1 MRLLAMDLLCLTCE
15 RQYPAPLL
23 RCGKRSPCREFWIH
37 TMANVILLNGC
48 SSAGKTTLAH
58 ALQDVL
64 KAPYQ
69 HVALDQFRDGMPG
82 RVRGLNSPEGDPGAT
97 GLNVVPGDLN
107 GEPVTHIQ
115 FGEYGERVLA
125 GMRRSI
131 ATLSDLG
138 CNVIVDDLLFKP
150 AYLDDYVEVLSAE
163 STWFIGV
170 TCSLDVVRAR
180 EALRAGRFPGTAVS
194 HFEQVHA
201 HDRPYDLTVDT
212 SDKKPITVA
221 REIAARLQRPPT
233 AFHSIAADLQ

>member
-1 MRLLAMDLLCLTCE
+1 
-15 RQYPAPLL
+15 
-23 RCGKRSPCREFWIH
+23 
-37 TMANVILLNGC
+37 MANVILLNGC
-48 SSAGKTTLAH
+48 SSAGKTTLAL

-64 KAPYQ
+64 QAPYQ

-97 GLNVVPGDLN
+97 GLNVVPGELD
-107 GEPVTHIQ
+107 GKAVTHIQ

-150 AYLDDYVEVLSAE
+150 AYLDDYVAVLNAE
-163 STWFIGV
+163 TTWFIGV
-170 TCSLDVVRAR
+170 SCALDVVRAR
-180 EALRAGRFPGTAVS
+180 EASRPGRFPGTAVA

-201 HDRPYDLTVDT
+201 HGKPYDLTVDT
-212 SDKKPITVA
+212 SNKEPIAVA
-221 REIAARLQRPPT
+221 QEIAARLHRPPT
-233 AFHSIAADLQ
+233 AFRSMVTGLR